1 MDGTEKGSQS
11 LRPGTKERNSSQ
23 GFSPRAA
30 FYRIDGESKRK
41 ANGVSEKDS
50 MQSAADEARTVAR
63 AAREFGRF
71 LDDYAKLLTQPT
83 RRDQAAEMHIA
94 AMRKLDA
101 INAGLVVCS
110 NWVLESGKIPVAAR
124 ADEPITALPSETP
137 KDIEPSEPR
146 GVRVRKKGTT
156 N

>member
-1 MDGTEKGSQS
+1 M
-11 LRPGTKERNSSQ
+11 
-23 GFSPRAA
+23 
-30 FYRIDGESKRK
+30 
-41 ANGVSEKDS
+41 SEKEA
-50 MQSAADEARTVAR
+50 MQNAADEARTVAR

-101 INAGLVVCS
+101 INAGLVICS
-110 NWVLESGKIPVAAR
+110 NWVLESSKIPVAALS
-124 ADEPITALPSETP
+124 DEQITGLPSETP
-137 KDIEPSEPR
+137 TDIEPSEPR